1 MSFDSTS
8 SKASAKASI
17 RVLVRS
23 EEMSVGLSPEKEE
36 AKGTAA
42 VSEGTATGSEG
53 CLAGRVISA
62 TVFENVEI
70 LILVPLGSSRLNLGE
85 SRERARLGSS
95 RIKLTG

>member
-17 RVLVRS
+17 RVLVIS
-23 EEMSVGLSPEKEE
+23 EEVSVGLSPERE
-36 AKGTAA
+36 AAIGTAA
-42 VSEGTATGSEG
+42 ELDANATLSEAG
-53 CLAGRVISA
+53 LAVRVISA
-62 TVFENVEI
+62 TVDENEEI

-85 SRERARLGSS
+85 STDRARLGSS